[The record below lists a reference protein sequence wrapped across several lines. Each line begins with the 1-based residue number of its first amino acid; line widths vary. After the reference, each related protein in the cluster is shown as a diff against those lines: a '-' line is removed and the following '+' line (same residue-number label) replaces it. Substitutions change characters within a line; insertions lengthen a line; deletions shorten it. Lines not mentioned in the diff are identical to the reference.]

1 MSINSKIDNMTK
13 SLKQKLTKFIQKE
26 IDNLKT
32 LNQLEK
38 LYFEFKHGTK
48 VILLTNQDFSVSI
61 FQISSN
67 NCSFL

>member
-1 MSINSKIDNMTK
+1 MSINSKIDNMTE

-38 LYFEFKHGTK
+38 LYFELK
-48 VILLTNQDFSVSI
+48 I
-61 FQISSN
+61 FQ
-67 NCSFL
+67 

>member
-1 MSINSKIDNMTK
+1 MSINSKIDNMTE

-38 LYFEFKHGTK
+38 LYFELK
-48 VILLTNQDFSVSI
+48 I
-61 FQISSN
+61 FQQQLTVKGHKGNFRVRMFQQSQGRYI
-67 NCSFL
+67 

>member
-1 MSINSKIDNMTK
+1 MSINSKIVNMTE

-38 LYFEFKHGTK
+38 LYFELK
-48 VILLTNQDFSVSI
+48 I
-61 FQISSN
+61 FQ
-67 NCSFL
+67 